1 MDHTIIQESDGRKGG
16 LMMAWRK
23 EFQIYRLDAC
33 SNYIDV
39 RIVEDA
45 DKEWRFTGIYGEFK
59 WQDKYKT
66 WDRIRSIHHQNT
78 LP

>member
-1 MDHTIIQESDGRKGG
+1 
-16 LMMAWRK
+16 MMAWRK
-23 EFQIYRLDAC
+23 EIKIYRLDAF

-45 DKEWRFTGIYGEFK
+45 GKEWRFTGMYGEFK

-66 WDRIRSIHHQNT
+66 WDIIRSIHHQNT
-78 LP
+78 LPWLIMGDLN